1 MKRINEA
8 LSVRAV
14 LAPQSVAAST
24 EKTSAYVDLSGV
36 EEVAFLISA
45 AALGEGKSLTVK
57 LVTASDAEGSNAEEI
72 GTAKFTDGVGTEAQV
87 AVVTYRPNA
96 LHGRYAAVKFQHDGS
111 AAVVCGVTVAVLGL
125 WLPAVNGWT
134 RVV

>member
-36 EEVAFLISA
+36 EEVPARRVRCGGVRCYRGCRWPVA
-45 AALGEGKSLTVK
+45 AGWKRLDPG
-57 LVTASDAEGSNAEEI
+57 
-72 GTAKFTDGVGTEAQV
+72 GV
-87 AVVTYRPNA
+87 RWPSRRN
-96 LHGRYAAVKFQHDGS
+96 
-111 AAVVCGVTVAVLGL
+111 
-125 WLPAVNGWT
+125 
-134 RVV
+134 

>member
-36 EEVAFLISA
+36 EE
-45 AALGEGKSLTVK
+45 
-57 LVTASDAEGSNAEEI
+57 
-72 GTAKFTDGVGTEAQV
+72 
-87 AVVTYRPNA
+87 
-96 LHGRYAAVKFQHDGS
+96 AVKFQHDGS
-111 AAVVCGVTVAVLGL
+111 AAVVCGVTVAVDGL
-125 WLPAVNGWT
+125 WLPAGNGWT
-134 RVV
+134 LVV

>member
-45 AALGEGKSLTVK
+45 AALGRER
-57 LVTASDAEGSNAEEI
+57 A
-72 GTAKFTDGVGTEAQV
+72 
-87 AVVTYRPNA
+87 
-96 LHGRYAAVKFQHDGS
+96 
-111 AAVVCGVTVAVLGL
+111 
-125 WLPAVNGWT
+125 
-134 RVV
+134 